1 MSTPEGQHLLSGSAL
16 ADWLAMMNE
25 RPSMQA
31 TTRERLLA
39 REVSGRVMP
48 AQLRDTPLSA
58 VALPEQAR
66 GVAAEAVLL
75 ALGANEI
82 GWPPQ

>member
-1 MSTPEGQHLLSGSAL
+1 MLAPQLATFMSTPEGQYLLSGRAL

-39 REVSGRVMP
+39 RKMNRWWCP
-48 AQLRDTPLSA
+48 AQLHTSGGSRF
-58 VALPEQAR
+58 
-66 GVAAEAVLL
+66 
-75 ALGANEI
+75 I
-82 GWPPQ
+82 WYH